1 MKNEFNVNLCEY
13 CSRCRFGK
21 LDKNGKRIFYCK
33 YAEPHSYKVEVCS
46 HYFFNIYFKVPKTS
60 VFAKIGRGLKNFFLA
75 PYRFFKKIKSNK
87 VKSKASGDNNEDKD
101 IS

>member
-13 CSRCRFGK
+13 CIRCRFGK

-46 HYFFNIYFKVPKTS
+46 HYFFNIYFKVPRTS
-60 VFAKIGRGLKNFFLA
+60 IFTKLGRGLKTVFLF
-75 PYRFFKKIKSNK
+75 PYYLFKKNKSRKVEGRACDDNK
-87 VKSKASGDNNEDKD
+87 DND

>member
-46 HYFFNIYFKVPKTS
+46 HYFFNIYFKVPRTS
-60 VFAKIGRGLKNFFLA
+60 IFVKLGRGLKTVFLS
-75 PYRFFKKIKSNK
+75 PYCFFKKNKSRKVEGRACDDNK
-87 VKSKASGDNNEDKD
+87 DND